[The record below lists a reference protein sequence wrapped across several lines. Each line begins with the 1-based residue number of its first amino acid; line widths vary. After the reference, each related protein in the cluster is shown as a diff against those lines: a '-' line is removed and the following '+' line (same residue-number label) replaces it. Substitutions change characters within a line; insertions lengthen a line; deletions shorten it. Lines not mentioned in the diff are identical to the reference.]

1 MNDHITNALV
11 DRLLSDLEELN
22 INLERVAEALEALAD
37 R

>member
-1 MNDHITNALV
+1 MNNHITNALV

-37 R
+37 K